1 MDYLITAILLL
12 FSALFSGLTLGFM
25 SLDVYTL
32 KRKARLGDKQ
42 AKRILPVRKKGNH
55 LLTTLLLGNVAVN
68 AVLAIYLGSIA
79 TGVVAGLL
87 ATSLIFIFGEIVPQA
102 VISRHAMFFGARA
115 APAIGILMKVSWP
128 ITYPIAYVLD
138 HFLGKELPTLY
149 SKHELMEIISE
160 HEDAKESTIDQD
172 EERILHGALQFSN
185 KPVSAVMTPKDVVTL
200 LDANRLLDEE
210 TRNYI
215 KDEGY
220 SRYPVYAGSPRH
232 ICGILYILDIIIAP
246 TTARVGEVCERGFLR
261 VRLGE
266 KLDNVL
272 GRMLKHQQHMGIVL
286 DDQQHFVGVITLE
299 DILEEVIQHEI
310 YDEQDE
316 ATPIV
321 S

>member
-32 KRKARLGDKQ
+32 KRKARLGDRQ

-79 TGVVAGLL
+79 SGVVAGLL

-102 VISRHAMFFGARA
+102 VISRHAMFFGAHA
-115 APAIGILMKVSWP
+115 APAIGILMKASWP
-128 ITYPIAYVLD
+128 ITYPIGYTLD
-138 HFLGKELPTLY
+138 RVLGKELPTLY

-172 EERILHGALQFSN
+172 EERIVHGALQFSN
-185 KPVSAVMTPKDVVTL
+185 KPVSAVMTPKDMVTL
-200 LDANRLLDEE
+200 LDAERILDGPMREF
-210 TRNYI
+210 I
-215 KDEGY
+215 KEEGY
-220 SRYPVYAGSPRH
+220 SRYPVYTGSPKH
-232 ICGILYILDIIIAP
+232 VAGILYIRDIIVAP
-246 TTARVGEVCERGFLR
+246 FESRVGEVCERGFLR

-286 DDQQHFVGVITLE
+286 DERQHFVGVITLE

-310 YDEQDE
+310 YDEEDE
-316 ATPIV
+316 VVPMIT
-321 S
+321 

>member
-1 MDYLITAILLL
+1 MDYLITVILLL

-32 KRKARLGDKQ
+32 KRKARLGDRQ
-42 AKRILPVRKKGNH
+42 AKRILPVRQKGNH

-79 TGVVAGLL
+79 TGVVAGIL

-102 VISRHAMFFGARA
+102 VVSRHAMFFGSHT
-115 APAIGILMKVSWP
+115 APAIGFLMKASWP
-128 ITYPIAYVLD
+128 LTYPIAYALD
-138 HFLGKELPTLY
+138 HVLGKELPTLY

-172 EERILHGALQFSN
+172 EERIVHGALQFSN
-185 KPVSAVMTPKDVVTL
+185 KPVSAVMTPKDTVTL
-200 LDANRLLDEE
+200 LDANRVLDESM
-210 TRNYI
+210 RSFI

-232 ICGILYILDIIIAP
+232 ISGILYIRDIIVAP
-246 TTARVGEVCERGFLR
+246 FDAKIGEVCERGFLR

-286 DDQQHFVGVITLE
+286 DEQKNFVGVITLE

-310 YDEQDE
+310 YDEEDE
-316 ATPIV
+316 VDPMIV
-321 S
+321 

>member
-1 MDYLITAILLL
+1 MEYLVTAILLL

-32 KRKARLGDKQ
+32 KRKARLGDRQ

-68 AVLAIYLGSIA
+68 AVLAIFLGSIA
-79 TGVVAGLL
+79 TGLVAGLL

-102 VISRHAMFFGARA
+102 VISRHAMFFGAHA
-115 APAIGILMKVSWP
+115 APAIGLLMKASWP
-128 ITYPIAYVLD
+128 ITYPIGYILD
-138 HFLGKELPTLY
+138 RFLGKELPTLY

-185 KPVSAVMTPKDVVTL
+185 KPVSAVMTPKDMVTL
-200 LDANRLLDEE
+200 LDADRILDEQM
-210 TRNYI
+210 RIFI

-220 SRYPVYAGSPRH
+220 SRYPVYTGSPRH
-232 ICGILYILDIIIAP
+232 IVGILYIRDIIVAP
-246 TTARVGEVCERGFLR
+246 FDAKVGEVCERGFLR

-286 DDQQHFVGVITLE
+286 DERQHFVGVITLE

-310 YDEQDE
+310 YDEEDDVVPMI
-316 ATPIV
+316 T
-321 S
+321 